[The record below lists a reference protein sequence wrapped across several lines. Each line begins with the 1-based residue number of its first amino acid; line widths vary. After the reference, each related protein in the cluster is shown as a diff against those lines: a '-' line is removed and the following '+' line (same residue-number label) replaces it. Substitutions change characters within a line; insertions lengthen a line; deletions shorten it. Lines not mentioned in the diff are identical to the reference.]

1 MKKNIFYNFLKCGII
16 GWCMEVVFTSIHS
29 FRKKDYRLM
38 GHTSIWMFPIYG
50 MASIIK
56 PISFELKK
64 HHVKRTERGLL
75 YTLGIFSAEFISG
88 CMLKKAFKCPWDYSK
103 CKYNIKG
110 VIRLDYAPIW
120 FVVGLFYE
128 NVLNK
133 ESKNKR

>member
-1 MKKNIFYNFLKCGII
+1 MDKRQPFIVCGIT
-16 GWCMEVVFTSIHS
+16 GWCLELIFTGILSAV
-29 FRKKDYRLM
+29 RKDFSLKGPSSL
-38 GHTSIWMFPIYG
+38 WMFPIYG

-120 FVVGLFYE
+120 FIVGLFYE

>member
-1 MKKNIFYNFLKCGII
+1 MEKRQPFIVCGIT
-16 GWCMEVVFTSIHS
+16 GWCLELIFTGILSAV
-29 FRKKDYRLM
+29 RKDFSLK
-38 GHTSIWMFPIYG
+38 GTSSLWMFPIYG

-120 FVVGLFYE
+120 FIVGLFYE

>member
-1 MKKNIFYNFLKCGII
+1 
-16 GWCMEVVFTSIHS
+16 
-29 FRKKDYRLM
+29 M

-56 PISFELKK
+56 PISFKLKK

-120 FVVGLFYE
+120 FIVGLFYE

>member
-1 MKKNIFYNFLKCGII
+1 MELLVGAWKLFSHRFIASEKRLPTNGAYIYMDVSNLWHGI
-16 GWCMEVVFTSIHS
+16 
-29 FRKKDYRLM
+29 
-38 GHTSIWMFPIYG
+38 
-50 MASIIK
+50 IIK

-64 HHVKRTERGLL
+64 HHVKRTQRGLL

-120 FVVGLFYE
+120 FIVGLFYE